1 MTLIPIV
8 LCSRPIRQSFCDI
21 FTRKALFCLCNAC
34 LYDGGMIAPELVEFG
49 LPQIGLIRPEVG
61 SLFVKRFVANNPDA
75 ALASPTG
82 WW

>member
-1 MTLIPIV
+1 
-8 LCSRPIRQSFCDI
+8 
-21 FTRKALFCLCNAC
+21 
-34 LYDGGMIAPELVEFG
+34 MIAPELVEFG